1 MKENHFPNNGFFKGD
16 LQVTDF
22 PEKQRKAVCKFVLF
36 LVSRYTK
43 MKLKCV

>member
-1 MKENHFPNNGFFKGD
+1 MTFLKGD

-22 PEKQRKAVCKFVLF
+22 PQKQRKAVCKFVQF